1 MKRNRAAKIVSTLGP
16 ASSTPEKI
24 AELFEAGADVFR
36 LNFSHGS
43 HEEHAARYKAIR
55 EVEGKF
61 NRPIGVLVDLQGPK
75 IRVDTFADGAIE
87 LAEGDRFTLDSD
99 RDKPG
104 DQKRISISNPEI
116 FPSLE
121 QGVELLLDDGKIRM
135 EVTKNKGSTVETE
148 VRVGGRLSDHKG
160 LNIPGAILPM
170 SPLTEKDL
178 KDLDFGLELGADWV
192 ALSFV
197 QRPEDIIEAKSIIK
211 GRAGVLAKLEKPLAI
226 QHLNSIVEMADAVMV
241 ARGDLGVEAPPEDVP
256 GLQKQIIRQA
266 RSEGKPVIVATQML
280 ESMINSPMPTRAEAS
295 DVATAI
301 FDGADAVM
309 LSAETAAGDYP
320 VEAVSMMD
328 RIIERVENDENYQ
341 LLVNTD
347 RRARLGTD
355 ADAITSAARQI
366 AQIID
371 ASAIVTFTSTGSTT
385 MRAAKVRPTV
395 PILGLTPE
403 LSTARRLV
411 LVWGIHPVRTPD
423 IKEFAEVVADA
434 VSVSAAEGFAQKGD
448 NIVITAGVPF
458 GTPGTTNIIRI
469 AAVDKDSSVSFRQV
483 L

>member
-1 MKRNRAAKIVSTLGP
+1 MRRKRAAKIVSTLGP

-43 HEEHAARYKAIR
+43 HEEHAARYAAIR
-55 EVEGKF
+55 DVEEKIG
-61 NRPIGVLVDLQGPK
+61 RPIGVLIDLQGPK

-87 LAEGDRFTLDSD
+87 LAAGDKFILDSE

-104 DQKRISISNPEI
+104 DKKRVSISNPEI
-116 FPSLE
+116 YPSLE
-121 QGVELLLDDGKIRM
+121 AGGELLLDDGKIRL
-135 EVTKNKGSTVETE
+135 EVKSNQKSSIVTE
-148 VRVGGRLSDHKG
+148 VIVGGELSDNKG

-178 KDLDFGLELGADWV
+178 EDLEFGLELGADWV

-211 GRAGVLAKLEKPLAI
+211 SRAGVLAKLEKPLAI
-226 QHLNSIVEMADAVMV
+226 QHLKSIVEMADAVMV

-266 RSEGKPVIVATQML
+266 RAEGKPVIVATQML
-280 ESMINSPMPTRAEAS
+280 ESMIFTPTPTRAEAS

-309 LSAETAAGDYP
+309 LSAETATGKYP

-328 RIIERVENDENYQ
+328 RIIERVESDENYQ

-347 RRARLGTD
+347 RRAGLGTD

-366 AQIID
+366 AQIIE
-371 ASAIVTFTSTGSTT
+371 AAAIVTFTSTGSTSI
-385 MRAAKVRPTV
+385 RAAKVRPTV

-403 LSTARRLV
+403 LSTSRRLV
-411 LVWGIHPVRTPD
+411 LVWGIHPVKTPGLQD
-423 IKEFAEVVADA
+423 FNEVVDDA
-434 VSVSAAEGFAQKGD
+434 VAVSAKEGFAKKGD

-469 AAVDKDSSVSFRQV
+469 ASVD
-483 L
+483 